1 MFRKLLSLVLFVAL
15 MVMGV
20 MAQNNDN
27 LTQRKTTKPINNVN
41 RPAAGSL
48 FSSNVLTITAG
59 GVSFDVV
66 RVKAGTFV
74 MGCTDEQNREC
85 DNDENPS
92 HRVTISQDYYIGKF
106 EVTQD
111 LFEAVMG
118 YNPSNWKASNLPV
131 ENVRWDEAQE
141 FCNKLSRMTGRR
153 FALPTEAQWEYA
165 ARGGMKSV
173 GYKYCGSSEIS
184 DVAWY
189 VENSYRQTHPVGSL
203 RPNELGLYD
212 MSGNVWEWCQDW
224 YGDYSSSSQR
234 DPKGP
239 NSGSI
244 HVLRG
249 GGWDLDAES
258 LRVANR
264 GNYASDF
271 SSGYYGFRVVM
282 MQ

>member
-41 RPAAGSL
+41 RPASSSL

-74 MGCTDEQNREC
+74 MGCTDEQNGEC

-173 GYKYCGSSEIS
+173 GYKYCGSSDIS

>member
-1 MFRKLLSLVLFVAL
+1 MYKKLLAIMLLAGFAVTSVL
-15 MVMGV
+15 
-20 MAQNNDN
+20 AQNNDN
-27 LTQRKTTKPINNVN
+27 LTLRKTTKPVNNINQ
-41 RPAAGSL
+41 PSMGSL
-48 FSSNVLTITAG
+48 FSDVLTITAG

-74 MGCTDEQNREC
+74 MGCTDEMEGDC
-85 DNDENPS
+85 YGDENPS
-92 HRVTISQDYYIGKF
+92 HSVTISQDYYIGKF

-118 YNPSNWKASNLPV
+118 YNPSKWQAPNLPV

-165 ARGGMKSV
+165 ARGGKKTV
-173 GYKYCGSSEIS
+173 GYKYSGGSYIW

-189 VENSYRQTHPVGSL
+189 IDNSNRQTHPVGRL

-234 DPKGP
+234 DPQGP
-239 NSGSI
+239 DSGSI

-249 GGWDLDAES
+249 GGWDLDTKS
-258 LRVANR
+258 IRVANR
-264 GNYASDF
+264 GHFASDF
-271 SSGYYGFRVVM
+271 DSGYYGFRIVM